1 MYYKTVR
8 YLEFKISQRNT
19 VVTLNPRW
27 KHGPCAVDVMPV
39 LLAGCPVETQRL
51 NYFTTVKKSQK
62 RYERSW

>member
-1 MYYKTVR
+1 MKSLVTFMYYKTVR

-51 NYFTTVKKSQK
+51 HYCEEVT
-62 RYERSW
+62 EEI